1 MAALR
6 TGDGLSP
13 IESTLLIFADRL
25 EVWNGDG
32 AHQRIEFGFGETR
45 SMQLAELSEPLKHED
60 EGLVVVRRDVTGP
73 VIGKKDLLGAQVV
86 DVDIQN
92 GDRRHPRGPRSHP
105 AMVSDDDAI
114 GAALNDAR
122 AIEVVLPDRIQNE
135 VYAALSRVLWMR
147 FQGVDRNLLKL
158 LFDADDFRQLRQRPS
173 PAG

>member
-1 MAALR
+1 
-6 TGDGLSP
+6 
-13 IESTLLIFADRL
+13 
-25 EVWNGDG
+25 
-32 AHQRIEFGFGETR
+32 
-45 SMQLAELSEPLKHED
+45 
-60 EGLVVVRRDVTGP
+60 
-73 VIGKKDLLGAQVV
+73 
-86 DVDIQN
+86 
-92 GDRRHPRGPRSHP
+92 
-105 AMVSDDDAI
+105 MVSDDDAI